1 MQQLFTFVIILS
13 FISPYLCTRLN
24 VGIYNVMDFG
34 ARGDGKSDDT
44 QVYISQF
51 NYIFFID

>member
-51 NYIFFID
+51 NYNFFID